1 MRKNIESI
9 EGVGPKTGETLRSA
23 GIRTADDLLEAAAT
37 PASRAALARITGIS
51 EAELLKF
58 VNMADL
64 FRINGVATQ
73 YAELL
78 ECAGVDTVKPRDN
91 VSVDEFQKR
100 GRRGGNPGGAPAVKG
115 GRQRLGGAGQEAAGE
130 NSSLTLSRGRS
141 HRAAG
146 PG

>member
-78 ECAGVDTVKPRDN
+78 ECAGVDTVKELKYRNAENLAAAMEEVNRTKNLVRRPPSKVV
-91 VSVDEFQKR
+91 VSDWVEQARKLPER
-100 GRRGGNPGGAPAVKG
+100 I
-115 GRQRLGGAGQEAAGE
+115 
-130 NSSLTLSRGRS
+130 
-141 HRAAG
+141 HH
-146 PG
+146 